1 MPWVAFVACQRP
13 KEAPG
18 QVRGDLELLPQELQV
33 LIEPTR
39 EGQQVIALVLQLPTD
54 RLDPMRAKGRAG
66 PQLGHHEVVHHAAVG
81 VARPGHGQN
90 VMAEPVHQ
98 QGDVIGQG
106 DRLIAR
112 RAGPAQVLGRTGRRL
127 AAASPVVPPKAVALF
142 LVVLLGLQGAKGAIV
157 KESDQGLQV
166 ADDVEDI
173 ASTGDLGQGQALAG
187 TEAAAGV
194 GDGGLGIEALVDQL
208 QEAHTPG
215 IGVAMILQAEQIAI
229 HRRGIDA
236 HEHRVAGLKD
246 FVVSPRASAHL

>member
-1 MPWVAFVACQRP
+1 
-13 KEAPG
+13 
-18 QVRGDLELLPQELQV
+18 
-33 LIEPTR
+33 
-39 EGQQVIALVLQLPTD
+39 
-54 RLDPMRAKGRAG
+54 MRAKGLAG
-66 PQLGHHEVVHHAAVG
+66 PQLGHHEVVHHATVG

-112 RAGPAQVLGRTGRRL
+112 RAGPSQVLGRTGRRL
-127 AAASPVVPPKAVALF
+127 AAAAPVVPPKAVALF

-173 ASTGDLGQGQALAG
+173 ASTGDLGQGQGLAG
-187 TEAAAGV
+187 TEATAGV

-229 HRRGIDA
+229 RRRRIDT

-246 FVVSPRASAHL
+246 FVVSPDPDAGQIAPLTDRPGWCDRAVHDVVHVAQGDIEVEEVTEQLDHTPVRTVVDQHQR